1 MIELRRQLRQLR
13 KSIDEKTRKEDGQKI
28 LHQCQKNGLFENA
41 KHIAIFIPN
50 DGEIE
55 TEDTIK
61 FLKNNGCFVYLP
73 ILVEEKLKFAEMGEH
88 FRKNRFG
95 IDEPIH
101 TPVMGAKQM
110 LSLIHI

>member
-61 FLKNNGCFVYLP
+61 FLKNIQFKLP
-73 ILVEEKLKFAEMGEH
+73 QSFNLFCK
-88 FRKNRFG
+88 
-95 IDEPIH
+95 
-101 TPVMGAKQM
+101 T
-110 LSLIHI
+110 